1 MRAKQLRLGCHST
14 YTYQSVVN
22 VFTGNEGDHD
32 QGQKTEGTAHHV
44 GVRTLGLLEGFG
56 DTSISSFAHA
66 FY

>member
-1 MRAKQLRLGCHST
+1 
-14 YTYQSVVN
+14 VVN